1 MFLLLMILLTNKLES
16 SIHQLVYQMQDNSL
30 SEDGNHD
37 ELNSRVEKVI
47 NSKIKSQ
54 DEHNLDKEKKMSSF
68 YIHETKCND
77 LIL

>member
-1 MFLLLMILLTNKLES
+1 MTNKLES
-16 SIHQLVYQMQDNSL
+16 SIHESVYQMQDNSL

-54 DEHNLDKEKKMSSF
+54 DEHNLDKKKCLHFIYMKQNVM
-68 YIHETKCND
+68 I
-77 LIL
+77 

>member
-1 MFLLLMILLTNKLES
+1 
-16 SIHQLVYQMQDNSL
+16 MQDNSL

-54 DEHNLDKEKKMSSF
+54 DEHNLDKKKMSSF